1 MLSWTQLRNP
11 SSHLNPFINW
21 FKSRP
26 DRKLRPTFK
35 PALKTDQSSSVV
47 VGPDK
52 RQPKTA
58 AGKAPRLNSEV
69 FLILVFGIYSTQDLR
84 GLLLAGQQSWVCK
97 WLPLLT
103 ADHFG

>member
-11 SSHLNPFINW
+11 SSRLNPFINW

-69 FLILVFGIYSTQDLR
+69 FFDSSLWYLFYSGSSGTVVGRTAKL
-84 GLLLAGQQSWVCK
+84 GL
-97 WLPLLT
+97 
-103 ADHFG
+103 